1 MITAFVII
9 LIYIIC
15 TYKETSAIVITNIL
29 AGILGVSM
37 LIFVILPIFEKINY
51 CIAYVFHFIC
61 SLF

>member
-1 MITAFVII
+1 MITTMIVI

-15 TYKETSAIVITNIL
+15 TYKETSAIVIANIL
-29 AGILGVSM
+29 AGILGITM

-51 CIAYVFHFIC
+51 CIVYVFHFIC